1 MLALTVPTKK
11 GKLTMTNKQV
21 IADEIGKLY
30 KERHGVDMYHAA
42 LWGASQVFLS
52 EEQLLTI
59 LDFAQRQA
67 IKENN

>member
-1 MLALTVPTKK
+1 MLRKVVANMNK
-11 GKLTMTNKQV
+11 KQV

-59 LDFAQRQA
+59 LEFAQRQVV
-67 IKENN
+67 KENN

>member
-1 MLALTVPTKK
+1 MLRKVVANMNK
-11 GKLTMTNKQV
+11 KQV

>member
-1 MLALTVPTKK
+1 
-11 GKLTMTNKQV
+11 MTNKQV

-42 LWGASQVFLS
+42 LWGAAQVFLN

>member
-1 MLALTVPTKK
+1 
-11 GKLTMTNKQV
+11 MTNKQV
-21 IADEIGKLY
+21 IADEIGRLY

-42 LWGASQVFLS
+42 LWGASQVFLN

-59 LDFAQRQA
+59 LDFAQRQI

>member
-1 MLALTVPTKK
+1 MLRKVVAN
-11 GKLTMTNKQV
+11 MTNKQV
-21 IADEIGKLY
+21 IADEIGRLY

-42 LWGASQVFLS
+42 LWGASQVFLN

-59 LDFAQRQA
+59 LDFAQRQI